1 MRGELVGADC
11 ALERLV
17 GSRPGFGKSL
27 RAGERRVGRA
37 TILSGRQSEHDPH
50 FGREPRVRTS
60 YERRRKTGSA
70 EPDRA
75 RARRPNKTPQY
86 QPWDDLNPHAPHGLP
101 YRSFMYLMP
110 QMIWVAG
117 LVRQSLPSLAI
128 FEPGK
133 A

>member
-1 MRGELVGADC
+1 MQ
-11 ALERLV
+11 
-17 GSRPGFGKSL
+17 
-27 RAGERRVGRA
+27 AGERRVGRA
-37 TILSGRQSEHDPH
+37 TVLSGRRSEHDHH
-50 FGREPRVRTS
+50 FGASLVSGTS
-60 YERRRKTGSA
+60 CERGRKTGSA

-75 RARRPNKTPQY
+75 RARRPNKAAQY
-86 QPWDDLNPHAPHGLP
+86 QPCDDLKPHAAHGLP